1 VTVPRAKQT
10 LPLHYTQWSNTMNL
24 KSILSSS
31 LLSGMLAAIALAPTT
46 ANATS
51 DYKEYHASG
60 GCKVYGATPWTS
72 LGFGWQGV
80 ANTTASPVQIICPI
94 ITDSE
99 TAWTTAAAN
108 AYAHI
113 HAKAGGVPGTVTCAI
128 YSSYQDGLTS
138 STSVPIS
145 MAASTNGNAN
155 SANLVSY
162 SGFDGGVMMLCQ
174 LGAKT
179 TLQHYGVYEYSPT
192 QTP

>member
-1 VTVPRAKQT
+1 
-10 LPLHYTQWSNTMNL
+10 MNL

-31 LLSGMLAAIALAPTT
+31 VMSGMLAAIALAPTT

-80 ANTTASPVQIICPI
+80 NNTTSSPVQIICPI
-94 ITDSE
+94 VTDSE

-113 HAKAGGVPGTVTCAI
+113 HARSGGVPGTVTCVI
-128 YSSYQDGLTS
+128 YSSYQNGLTS
-138 STSVPIS
+138 STAVSIP
-145 MAASTNGNAN
+145 MAANTNGSAD
-155 SANLVSY
+155 SANLTSY
-162 SGFDGGVMMLCQ
+162 SAWDGGVMMLCQ

-179 TLQHYGVYEYSPT
+179 MLQHYGVYEYSAT
-192 QTP
+192 NTP